1 MRPERMIE
9 YTAGTHAKQGNHGSE
24 AIWSA
29 VRRPTLGARACTN
42 IAVARRVPTPTA
54 QARAARPGS
63 AMSRVIRAASPSA
76 SAAIHQPRVAPAR
89 GDTQQGGR

>member
-29 VRRPTLGARACTN
+29 ARRLTLGARACTN
-42 IAVARRVPTPTA
+42 LAVARRVPTPTA
-54 QARAARPGS
+54 QARAARAGQRNEPHDPCRITKRI
-63 AMSRVIRAASPSA
+63 SRDPPSESRAGP
-76 SAAIHQPRVAPAR
+76 
-89 GDTQQGGR
+89 